1 MNGSVIREPSRSLK
15 EQFSRSSEA
24 WKEHSDPKVMCAIED
39 RKRVMVRVTLGI
51 ILRDSLID
59 YFA

>member
-24 WKEHSDPKVMCAIED
+24 WKKQSDPILSV
-39 RKRVMVRVTLGI
+39 LGRGR
-51 ILRDSLID
+51 LVGLLVL
-59 YFA
+59 